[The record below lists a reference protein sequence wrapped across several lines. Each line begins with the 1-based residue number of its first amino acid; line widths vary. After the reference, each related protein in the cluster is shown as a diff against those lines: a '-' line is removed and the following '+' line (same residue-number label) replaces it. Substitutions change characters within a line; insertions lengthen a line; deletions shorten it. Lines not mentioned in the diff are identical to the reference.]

1 MENSK
6 YKEIIE
12 NGDVY
17 KEQLA
22 IVHIPGTLHSDDANH
37 VVTTSD
43 EVYDIEIGKRQ
54 SEINKIQEG
63 VVIEIAK
70 IFNDINTL
78 VSKQILINEL
88 IENIGDTFIGE
99 GIQIDLTQYS
109 SFLPPKVLLFSKSDW
124 NNLINE
130 IKKIAKE
137 NKCDNINLSVWSF
150 NENAIKFYKHTGF
163 KSQKINMEI
172 VL

>member
-88 IENIGDTFIGE
+88 
-99 GIQIDLTQYS
+99 
-109 SFLPPKVLLFSKSDW
+109 
-124 NNLINE
+124 
-130 IKKIAKE
+130 
-137 NKCDNINLSVWSF
+137 
-150 NENAIKFYKHTGF
+150 
-163 KSQKINMEI
+163 
-172 VL
+172 